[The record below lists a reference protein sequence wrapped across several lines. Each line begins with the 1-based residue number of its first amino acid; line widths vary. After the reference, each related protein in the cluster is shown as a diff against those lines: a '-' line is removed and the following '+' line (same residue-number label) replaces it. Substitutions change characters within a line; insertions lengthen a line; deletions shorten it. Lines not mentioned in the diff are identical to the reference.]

1 MRVCTADSSSTRRN
15 TAAYSSQQQITVL
28 ASKYKDLTYF
38 IYNLAIFEPE
48 KKSKFLLNKV
58 FFLVNLK
65 NVKTHLTNS

>member
-1 MRVCTADSSSTRRN
+1 MRECTADSSSTRRN
-15 TAAYSSQQQITVL
+15 TAVYSSQQQITVL
-28 ASKYKDLTYF
+28 ASKYKDLTYL

-48 KKSKFLLNKV
+48 KNKILLNTV